1 VKVSVRIVYLS
12 RAKKIKNKIT
22 EHNRNHHRIENFR
35 HNSLEFKLRS
45 LKYKGC
51 QIMTL
56 TLFNILMTNNQM
68 RVALSK

>member
-12 RAKKIKNKIT
+12 RADKIKNNIT

-35 HNSLEFKLRS
+35 PNSLEYKLRS
-45 LKYKGC
+45 LKSKGC

-56 TLFNILMTNNQM
+56 TQFNILMTNNQM
-68 RVALSK
+68 REALSK